1 MPKSLAVS
9 DIFRTFDLLH
19 VTRTLSIPEQ
29 YQPLQVAAAYAPAL
43 ENPSIVQDNLPT
55 QIIINYSTEN
65 TDNVE
70 FGAKHNVIVRN
81 LQSNNFA
88 LDSDVKKLLT
98 IEGVEILTSDDFIA
112 EYNGIVNNLSSCII
126 NGEVPQSDDKEISSL
141 LMNLF
146 VNILETYSDKVED
159 IEFIINKYVDAIQS
173 TSELS
178 EDEKDNIYKSLSV
191 AASSYEF
198 WNEK

>member
-1 MPKSLAVS
+1 
-9 DIFRTFDLLH
+9 
-19 VTRTLSIPEQ
+19 
-29 YQPLQVAAAYAPAL
+29 
-43 ENPSIVQDNLPT
+43 
-55 QIIINYSTEN
+55 
-65 TDNVE
+65 
-70 FGAKHNVIVRN
+70 
-81 LQSNNFA
+81 
-88 LDSDVKKLLT
+88 
-98 IEGVEILTSDDFIA
+98 
-112 EYNGIVNNLSSCII
+112 
-126 NGEVPQSDDKEISSL
+126 
-141 LMNLF
+141 MNLF